1 MKMSTMLGDSRWAW
15 RGVGVGGVKESGKMR
30 QLLKAFRCTAC

>member
-1 MKMSTMLGDSRWAW
+1 
-15 RGVGVGGVKESGKMR
+15 VGVGGVKESGKMR